1 MGKDSG
7 WDPHCKDGAGKMQI
21 SWSIVFSVQER
32 RTAGTRR
39 TWQELGCS
47 NQDEHSS
54 RKCQFYLLACCNP
67 VLVEAEVGT

>member
-32 RTAGTRR
+32 RTQDGTHTARM
-39 TWQELGCS
+39 ELERCKSPG
-47 NQDEHSS
+47 
-54 RKCQFYLLACCNP
+54 A
-67 VLVEAEVGT
+67 